1 MSSSTTHRFMQPLA
15 EVRDR
20 IERAPKSTIGVVVIA
35 AAVIAIGIWVWP
47 EVQRTIRIHRM

>member
-1 MSSSTTHRFMQPLA
+1 MSQSTTRRFTQPLA

-20 IERAPKSTIGVVVIA
+20 IERAPKSTIGVVVVA

-47 EVQRTIRIHRM
+47 ELQRTIRIHRM